1 MALAPPT
8 STNEPDADCFR
19 AGDVWLNS
27 RGTQHR
33 VIRVVARVAH
43 LVNEATGRTTSRPW
57 DAIGAHTGAPWVRV
71 SSGGQEAAAPAA
83 ARPRERG

>member
-1 MALAPPT
+1 MDQTPLDPLR
-8 STNEPDADCFR
+8 EPDADCFR

-27 RGTQHR
+27 RGTPHR
-33 VIRVVARVAH
+33 VVRVVARVAH

-57 DAIGAHTGAPWVRV
+57 DAIGAHSGMPWVRI
-71 SSGGQEAAAPAA
+71 SSGSKEAAAPSA